1 MKEKIL
7 LGMSGGVDSTVTA
20 VLLQEQ
26 GYEVEGVYMIMHT
39 LDTLNEE
46 NIKKAQK
53 VADFLGIKLHIH
65 NIQEKFKKEIYDY
78 FVSSYKKGLTPN
90 PCVVC
95 NRKIKFGEMIDF
107 ADMLGIEKVATG
119 HYVRVE
125 NGFIYKAKDSNKDQ
139 SYFLA
144 EVKKE
149 ILPRVITPLGRW
161 LKDDVKAYA
170 KNIGVLQEFATQK
183 ESSEVCFVPNSY
195 VEILEKHF
203 PTNQE
208 GVVKDIN
215 GKIVGHHKGYM
226 HYTIGKRRGFFVKG
240 AHEPHYVIDIDAK
253 ENALVVAPKPHLA
266 KRKIKIANINLFTH
280 QNEFDATI
288 KVRYRTAG
296 VDGRVK
302 IDKDS
307 GIVELK
313 DDVFGVAKG
322 QFAVFYD
329 NDRLVGGG
337 EIIEVLA

>member
-1 MKEKIL
+1 MKEKVL

-20 VLLQEQ
+20 LLLQKE
-26 GYEVEGVYMIMHT
+26 GYEIEGVYMIMHT
-39 LDTLNEE
+39 LDELNKT
-46 NIKKAQK
+46 NIQKAKK

-65 NIQEKFKKEIYDY
+65 NIQKKFKKEIYDY
-78 FVSSYKKGLTPN
+78 FVNSYKKGLTPN

-95 NRKIKFGEMIDF
+95 NRKIKFGEMLEF
-107 ADMLGIEKVATG
+107 ADTLGIAKVATG
-119 HYVRVE
+119 HYVQIKD
-125 NGFIYKAKDSNKDQ
+125 GFIYKAKDKNKDQ

-149 ILPRVITPLGRW
+149 VLNRVITPLGTW

-170 KNIGVLQEFATQK
+170 NKIELLQEFAKQK

-195 VEILEKHF
+195 VEVLEKHF
-203 PTNQE
+203 PTQKE
-208 GVVKDIN
+208 GIVKDIN

-253 ENALVVAPKPHLA
+253 NNTLIVAPKEKLA
-266 KRKIKIANINLFTH
+266 KRKIKIENINLFIDKK
-280 QNEFDATI
+280 EFEATI

-296 VDGRVK
+296 VAGKVTISDN
-302 IDKDS
+302 S
-307 GIVELK
+307 GIIELY

-329 NDRLVGGG
+329 DDKLIGGG
-337 EIIEVLA
+337 EIVDVLE